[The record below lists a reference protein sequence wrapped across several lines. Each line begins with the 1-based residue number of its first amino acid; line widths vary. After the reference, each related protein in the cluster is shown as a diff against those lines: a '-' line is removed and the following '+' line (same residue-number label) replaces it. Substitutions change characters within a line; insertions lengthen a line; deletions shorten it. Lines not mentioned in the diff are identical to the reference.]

1 VWAVGDCAAIPD
13 PQGNPYPT
21 LAQHALREGKH
32 LADNIAAVLAGG
44 EPRPFVY
51 KTRGTMAALGS
62 RRGIANLMGLKVW
75 GFAAWWVW
83 RTYYLLQMP
92 RWERRLRIMADWTVG
107 LLFRPDAAKIDL
119 SPETVAGR
127 AEAPAPRHEPPAGPA

>member
-1 VWAVGDCAAIPD
+1 VLVPAGALADRMSA
-13 PQGNPYPT
+13 T
-21 LAQHALREGKH
+21 LAQHALRAGKL
-32 LADNIAAVLAGG
+32 LAYNVVAALQGK

-51 KTRGTMAALGS
+51 RNKGTMAALGH

-83 RTYYLLQMP
+83 RTYYLMQMP

-119 SPETVAGR
+119 NPDPEPVSEAVEPES
-127 AEAPAPRHEPPAGPA
+127 AEAVTA